1 MVDGKPVKSLEW
13 VLAPDYRVV
22 VGDAPLYTDSLDW
35 SISVDSKLRIA
46 TCIHDSGRVSILELR
61 HLSYFNV

>member
-22 VGDAPLYTDSLDW
+22 VGDAPLNTQSADW
-35 SISVDSKLRIA
+35 TIAVDSKLRIA
-46 TCIHDSGRVSILELR
+46 TCIHTSGRVSILELR
-61 HLSYFNV
+61 HLSYVE